1 MIGGVQKPLHFF
13 GKDLPQSDECFVKA
27 YPCEMAEAFL
37 DGHVEVFA
45 FFSGGSL
52 QILHDNLAIAV
63 AKISAMASAC
73 GRGRSPRR
81 SG

>member
-1 MIGGVQKPLHFF
+1 M
-13 GKDLPQSDECFVKA
+13 DLPQSDGCFVKA
-27 YPCEMAEAFL
+27 YPCEMVEAFL
-37 DGHVEVFA
+37 DGHVEGFA

-52 QILHDNLAIAV
+52 PILHDNLAIAV

-81 SG
+81 SGWAPSASMRPS